1 MNAVNLQRRIME
13 QITRIWDVAPDKG
26 ADLSVAELRQLGGQ
40 IRDIL
45 FDATREV
52 CTHATPTNKGYCFD
66 CGDYIGG
73 VERKSA

>member
-1 MNAVNLQRRIME
+1 MNATTLRDRIME
-13 QITRIWDVAPDKG
+13 QIAAIWEKAENKE
-26 ADLSVAELRQLGGQ
+26 ADLSVAQLRQLGGQ

-52 CTHATPTNKGYCFD
+52 CTHGSPTEKGYCFD
-66 CGDYIGG
+66 CGDYVGS